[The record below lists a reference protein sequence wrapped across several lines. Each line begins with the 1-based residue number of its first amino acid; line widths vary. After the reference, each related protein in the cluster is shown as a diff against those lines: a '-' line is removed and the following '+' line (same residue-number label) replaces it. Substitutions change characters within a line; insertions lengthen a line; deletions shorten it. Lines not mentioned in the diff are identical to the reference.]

1 MSLHFITACRTAAS
15 AWSKASRIQRPLL
28 ATGVALTLS
37 ITLALGAG
45 PARADEDAQREA
57 LARIAY
63 ELSRLEQLAADG
75 SKQQE
80 ANTRTRFRFDW
91 LARDLSMVRH
101 GIEDHLNAPRQPRPV
116 PALRGDYRP

>member
-1 MSLHFITACRTAAS
+1 MFEAA
-15 AWSKASRIQRPLL
+15 APCHPAGRLSR
-28 ATGVALTLS
+28 ALTLGL
-37 ITLALGAG
+37 IATVMLTLAHP

-80 ANTRTRFRFDW
+80 ANARTRFRFDW
-91 LARDLSMVRH
+91 LGRDLALIRR
-101 GIEDHLNAPRQPRPV
+101 GIEDHVDAPRQPRPV
-116 PALRGDYRP
+116 PVLRGDYRP